1 MSNNQVERLTI
12 GKLCD
17 KNEKYII
24 PIYQRNYA
32 WGRDEIELLIQD
44 IEEAQ
49 KKEEI
54 QKKIQKKPEGEEYSY
69 YIGSLVVS
77 KRSDGYEVIDG
88 QQRLTTLKLL
98 LSYYNQ
104 RYDKQEHINLT
115 FEHREVSNYSLSN
128 LTNSS
133 KESDSIRFGY
143 QIISNILEQKSNLS
157 GKENL
162 DIKAFFTFLLNN
174 VVILRTEVPEDTDLN
189 HYFEI
194 MNNRGEQLEH
204 HEVLKAKLM
213 SSLKD
218 DEEKKLFA
226 LIWDACSDMSVYAI
240 KRFPSD
246 IRTSDEFFGEN
257 CHKIPLCF
265 DKMRNKLSEFL
276 GKKSDNGNGENTS
289 KDADGKNGKMIISI
303 LNKEYVE
310 SKNECNKKGYD
321 EIKDG
326 KFNSIIDF
334 PNFLMIVLKIYK
346 EGNDIKLNDKELM
359 SEFRNLGENEIIKFA
374 LCLLKCRLFFDRYII
389 KTKGDEDDW
398 LLLGLKKYDDGNFKE
413 ISSFSRAFSNDD
425 GSDNDEPASDVKE
438 YKLDNYYQHI
448 IHILSMFHTSFRSK
462 IYKNWLFD
470 VLYKISEHSS
480 LKDKDSYNLK
490 DDVYLTILEEIA
502 DQHYQKSKSDSPNF
516 FENGQS
522 TPHYI
527 FNYLDYLLWKNWDEY
542 LKENG
547 FMTKNQFRFSLSRT
561 SIEHY
566 LAQNLAPEG
575 SKVHNFGNLCLIS
588 PHQNSALSDYETT
601 TKRSFYEGASK
612 RFDCMSLKQAIMLS
626 KENWA
631 DKDIEK
637 HCEDMKNLLDT
648 EPSQNK

>member
-1 MSNNQVERLTI
+1 MNKKQVKTLYVKE
-12 GKLCD
+12 LCNID
-17 KNEKYII
+17 KYIV

-32 WGRDEIELLIQD
+32 WGKDEIELLIQD

-49 KKEEI
+49 KTAKD
-54 QKKIQKKPEGEEYSY
+54 KNY
-69 YIGSLVVS
+69 YIGSLVVA
-77 KRSDGYEVIDG
+77 KRLDAYEVIDG

-104 RYDKQEHINLT
+104 KYQDQKDIHLT
-115 FEHREVSNYSLSN
+115 FEHREASNYSLSN

-133 KESDSIRFGY
+133 KESDSIRLGY

-162 DIKAFFTFLLNN
+162 DIKEFFTFLLNN

-218 DEEKKLFA
+218 DKEKKLFA

-257 CHKIPLCF
+257 CHKIPSSF
-265 DKMRNKLSEFL
+265 DSMKNKLSEVL
-276 GKKSDNGNGENTS
+276 GKKSDEANGENTS
-289 KDADGKNGKMIISI
+289 EDADGKNGKMIISL
-303 LNKEYVE
+303 LNEEYIE
-310 SKNECNKKGYD
+310 SKNKDNKKGYD

-346 EGNDIKLNDKELM
+346 KGSDVKLNDKEM
-359 SEFRNLGENEIIKFA
+359 ISEFVSLNKNEIIEFS
-374 LCLLKCRLFFDRYII
+374 LCLLRCRLLFDRYII
-389 KTKGDEDDW
+389 KTKDDEDDW

-413 ISSFSRAFSNDD
+413 INSFSRAFSNDD

-527 FNYLDYLLWKNWDEY
+527 FNYLDYLLWKNWDKY
-542 LKENG
+542 LEKENR
-547 FMTKNQFRFSLSRT
+547 FITKNQFRFSLSRT

-626 KENWA
+626 KENWTET
-631 DKDIEK
+631 DIEE
-637 HCEDMKNLLDT
+637 HCEDMKKLLDT
-648 EPSQNK
+648 KPSQNK

>member
-1 MSNNQVERLTI
+1 MNKKQVKTLYV
-12 GKLCD
+12 KDLCNID
-17 KNEKYII
+17 KYIV

-32 WGRDEIELLIQD
+32 WGRGEIELLIQD

-54 QKKIQKKPEGEEYSY
+54 QKESEKHRY

-98 LSYYNQ
+98 LSYYNLKYSEQ
-104 RYDKQEHINLT
+104 KHINLT
-115 FEHREVSNYSLSN
+115 FEHREASNYSLSN

-133 KESDSIRFGY
+133 KESDSIRLGY
-143 QIISNILEQKSNLS
+143 QIISNILEQKANLS

-162 DIKAFFTFLLNN
+162 DIKEFFTFLLNN

-204 HEVLKAKLM
+204 HEVLKATLM

-218 DEEKKLFA
+218 YKEKKLFA

-246 IRTSDEFFGEN
+246 IRTSNEFFGEH
-257 CHKIPLCF
+257 CHQIPLCF
-265 DKMRNKLSEFL
+265 DNMRNKLSEVL
-276 GKKSDNGNGENTS
+276 ERKSDEGNGENTN
-289 KDADGKNGKMIISI
+289 KDEDDKKKIISL
-303 LNKEYVE
+303 LNRKYVE
-310 SKNECNKKGYD
+310 NKNEDNKKGYD

-346 EGNDIKLNDKELM
+346 KGSDVKLNDKEM
-359 SEFRNLGENEIIKFA
+359 ISEFRSLEKDEIIEFS
-374 LCLLKCRLFFDRYII
+374 LCLLRCRLLFDRYII
-389 KTKGDEDDW
+389 KTKDDEDDW

-413 ISSFSRAFSNDD
+413 ISSFSRAFRKDD

-438 YKLDNYYQHI
+438 YKLDNYYQYI

-470 VLYKISEHSS
+470 VLYKISEHPSI
-480 LKDKDSYNLK
+480 KGSYNLK
-490 DDVYLTILEEIA
+490 DDVY
-502 DQHYQKSKSDSPNF
+502 
-516 FENGQS
+516 
-522 TPHYI
+522 
-527 FNYLDYLLWKNWDEY
+527 
-542 LKENG
+542 
-547 FMTKNQFRFSLSRT
+547 
-561 SIEHY
+561 
-566 LAQNLAPEG
+566 
-575 SKVHNFGNLCLIS
+575 
-588 PHQNSALSDYETT
+588 
-601 TKRSFYEGASK
+601 
-612 RFDCMSLKQAIMLS
+612 
-626 KENWA
+626 
-631 DKDIEK
+631 
-637 HCEDMKNLLDT
+637 
-648 EPSQNK
+648 